1 MNWYLQSNENS
12 DVVRST
18 RIRLLRNIN
27 GLKFNLNSKEKEML
41 KEKIKENLYS
51 IGYDLKFLE
60 LKDMDVI
67 TKNSLVEKNII
78 SQKYLAEESQT
89 GSILINDLENICIM
103 LGGEN
108 HLSIQVFESG
118 LNLENTL
125 NLAIEIEEKIGEILD
140 YSISKKYGYLTKSLN
155 DIGTGLKVSVM
166 LELPALAK
174 TGNLKKILNTIRDF
188 NINIDGEYGKTS
200 KNLDY
205 IYQISNKQTIGI
217 TEKEIVNNI
226 NAIAKSLIEQERQ
239 ARRILL
245 KEGLE
250 LEDTIHRSYG
260 ILTNCKKISYSEA
273 KELLTNIKIGVDT
286 GILDKINDFQVK
298 RLFLYIK
305 PANLQ
310 KYYGEEM
317 DKIEQDIKRA
327 ELIKQISQE

>member
-12 DVVRST
+12 DVIRST
-18 RIRLLRNIN
+18 RIRLIRNIN
-27 GLKFNLNSKEKEML
+27 GLKFNLNAKEKEIL

-51 IGYDLKFLE
+51 IGYGLKFLE
-60 LKDMDVI
+60 LKDMDEI

-155 DIGTGLKVSVM
+155 DIGTGLKASVM

-226 NAIAKSLIEQERQ
+226 NVIAKSLIEQERQ

-327 ELIKQISQE
+327 ELIKQIAQK

>member
-18 RIRLLRNIN
+18 RIRLVRNIN

>member
-155 DIGTGLKVSVM
+155 DIGTGLKASVM

-226 NAIAKSLIEQERQ
+226 NVIAKSLIEQERQ

-250 LEDTIHRSYG
+250 LEDTIYRSYG

-327 ELIKQISQE
+327 ELIKQIAQE

>member
-18 RIRLLRNIN
+18 RIRLARNIN
-27 GLKFNLNSKEKEML
+27 GLEFSLNSKEKEIL

-78 SQKYLAEESQT
+78 SQKFLMQESQT

-103 LGGEN
+103 IGGEN

-125 NLAIEIEEKIGEILD
+125 NLAIEIEEKIGEILG

-200 KNLDY
+200 KNLEY

-239 ARRILL
+239 ARKILL

-250 LEDTIHRSYG
+250 LEDTIYRSYG

-286 GILDKINDFQVK
+286 GILDKINDLQVK

-305 PANLQ
+305 SANLQ

-327 ELIKQISQE
+327 ELIKQIAEE

>member
-27 GLKFNLNSKEKEML
+27 GLKFNLNAKEKEIL

-155 DIGTGLKVSVM
+155 DIGTGLKASVM

-226 NAIAKSLIEQERQ
+226 NVIAKSLIEQERQ

-250 LEDTIHRSYG
+250 LEDTIYRSYG

-327 ELIKQISQE
+327 ELIKQIAQK

>member
-18 RIRLLRNIN
+18 RIRFARNIN
-27 GLKFNLNSKEKEML
+27 GLEFNLNFKEKEML
-41 KEKIKENLYS
+41 KEKMKENLYS
-51 IGYDLKFLE
+51 IGYDLKLLE

-78 SQKYLAEESQT
+78 SQKFLMQESQT

-103 LGGEN
+103 IGGEN

-125 NLAIEIEEKIGEILD
+125 NLAIEIEEKIGEIFD
-140 YSISKKYGYLTKSLN
+140 YSISKKYGYLTKNLN

-166 LELPALAK
+166 LELPALEK
-174 TGNLKKILNTIRDF
+174 TGNLKKILNAIRDF

-200 KNLDY
+200 KNLEY

-239 ARRILL
+239 ARKILL

-250 LEDTIHRSYG
+250 LEDTIYRSHG
-260 ILTNCKKISYSEA
+260 ILTNCKKISYGEA

-286 GILDKINDFQVK
+286 GILDKINDSQIK

-305 PANLQ
+305 SANLQ

-327 ELIKQISQE
+327 ELIKQIAQE

>member
-18 RIRLLRNIN
+18 RIRLVRNIN
-27 GLKFNLNSKEKEML
+27 GLKFNLNAKEKEIL

-155 DIGTGLKVSVM
+155 DIGTGLKASVM

-226 NAIAKSLIEQERQ
+226 NVIAKSLIEQERQ

-250 LEDTIHRSYG
+250 LEDTIYRSYG

-327 ELIKQISQE
+327 ELIKQIAQK

>member
-18 RIRLLRNIN
+18 RIRLARNIN
-27 GLKFNLNSKEKEML
+27 GLEFSLNSKEKEIL

-166 LELPALAK
+166 LELPALTK

-226 NAIAKSLIEQERQ
+226 NVISKSLIEQERQ

-327 ELIKQISQE
+327 ELIKQIAQK

>member
-18 RIRLLRNIN
+18 RIRLARNIN
-27 GLKFNLNSKEKEML
+27 GLEFSLNSKEKEIL

-78 SQKYLAEESQT
+78 SQKFLMQESQT

-103 LGGEN
+103 IGGEN

-118 LNLENTL
+118 LDLENTL
-125 NLAIEIEEKIGEILD
+125 NLAIEIEEKIGEIFD
-140 YSISKKYGYLTKSLN
+140 YSINKKYGYLTKSLN

-200 KNLDY
+200 KNLEY

-239 ARRILL
+239 ARKILL

-250 LEDTIHRSYG
+250 LEDTIYRSYG

-286 GILDKINDFQVK
+286 GILDKINDLQVK

-305 PANLQ
+305 SANLQ

-327 ELIKQISQE
+327 ELIKQIAES

>member
-18 RIRLLRNIN
+18 RIRLARNIN
-27 GLKFNLNSKEKEML
+27 GLEFSLNSKEKEIL

-51 IGYDLKFLE
+51 IGYDLKVLE

-78 SQKYLAEESQT
+78 SQKFLMQESQT

-103 LGGEN
+103 IGGEN

-125 NLAIEIEEKIGEILD
+125 NLAIEIEEKIGEIFN

-200 KNLDY
+200 KNLEY

-239 ARRILL
+239 ARKILL

-250 LEDTIHRSYG
+250 LEDTIYRSYG

-273 KELLTNIKIGVDT
+273 KELLINIKIGVDT

-305 PANLQ
+305 SANLQ

-327 ELIKQISQE
+327 ELIKQIAEE